1 MASWLDLVRAEVQA
15 SNITET
21 AKRMN
26 CSRSALSQVINQ
38 CGPYGTGKASVAKLA
53 EKAIQAFT
61 KVHCPFL
68 TEFHGQATVITGA
81 ECRGHADRESPPTN
95 NPRELRHWRACQG
108 CPHRAKYVH
117 QQTTPSTEIIGEFQ

>member
-1 MASWLDLVRAEVQA
+1 
-15 SNITET
+15 
-21 AKRMN
+21 MN

-81 ECRGHADRESPPTN
+81 ECRGHADRESPPIN

-108 CPHRAKYVH
+108 CPPRAKYVH